1 VLKYLECRLLEN
13 EYLNQPL
20 FDKQRLSK
28 GALRNFD
35 QLVAQLQALK
45 ITTPLDLPFSVLSK
59 MKEIEFETKTMAV
72 QNQILSDK
80 NCELE
85 QVLAQKQNTIKMLK
99 MTIEGQISYEFKELN
114 KQTEKMQIDAKI
126 KTS

>member
-35 QLVAQLQALK
+35 QLVAHLQALK

-59 MKEIEFETKTMAV
+59 MKEVEFETKTMAV

-85 QVLAQKQNTIKMLK
+85 QVLAQKQNAIKMLK

-114 KQTEKMQIDAKI
+114 R
-126 KTS
+126 